1 MSNPTVSVIVPA
13 YNAEK
18 FIENCVQSILSQTYT
33 DFELILVND
42 GSKDST
48 SAICHRLAEQ
58 DSRIRV
64 IDQENGGS
72 SSAKNTGLDAANGT
86 YIEFVDADD
95 TLDATYMEQLLR
107 GTAEDEADLC
117 VGNVALVVLD
127 KGELVLSRPTPKL
140 HEGMFTLKEYLS
152 YYKEYMP
159 HAVVGAP
166 WNKLFRRRIIE
177 EHNLRFDETTKN
189 NEDTWFNLAYLRHC
203 KKVFVSAS
211 PFYHYIDHQNGSAS
225 RGYIDNII
233 EIYIETY
240 RRSTAFLQEAEM
252 YDCNEQFCKSY
263 FIGLCIGALNGI
275 ALKATQFTKKEKLEK
290 MRDIVSRP
298 EVRDAL
304 RDLEEPNKKKRMIA
318 FLMRRKWVCLLYS
331 AFRLKEKL

>member
-18 FIENCVQSILSQTYT
+18 YINICVQSILSQTYT

-48 SAICHRLAEQ
+48 STICHRLAEQ
-58 DSRIRV
+58 DSRITV
-64 IDQENGGS
+64 IDQKNGGS
-72 SSAKNTGLDAANGT
+72 SSAKNAGLNIANGS

-107 GTAEDEADLC
+107 GTIEDEADLC
-117 VGNVALVVLD
+117 VGNVAFVVLD

-159 HAVVGAP
+159 HAVIGAP

-189 NEDTWFNLAYLRHC
+189 NEDTWFNLAYLRYC
-203 KKVFVSAS
+203 KKIFVSAS
-211 PFYHYIDHQNGSAS
+211 PFYHYIDHQSGSAS
-225 RGYIDNII
+225 RRYIDNII
-233 EIYIETY
+233 EIYTETY
-240 RRSTAFLQEAEM
+240 RRSTAFLKEAEM

-275 ALKATQFTKKEKLEK
+275 VLQATQYTKKEKLRK
-290 MRDIVSRP
+290 MRDIVGQP

-304 RDLEEPNKKKRMIA
+304 KGLKELDQKKRLIA
-318 FLMRRKWVCLLYS
+318 FLMRHKWVRLLYS
-331 AFRLKEKL
+331 AFYFKEKL

>member
-18 FIENCVQSILSQTYT
+18 YIENCVQSILSQTYT

-58 DSRIRV
+58 DSRITV

-72 SSAKNTGLDAANGT
+72 SSAKNTGLGVAKGS

-117 VGNVALVVLD
+117 VGNMAFVVLD

-159 HAVVGAP
+159 HAIIGSP
-166 WNKLFRRRIIE
+166 CNKLFRRRIIE

-189 NEDTWFNLAYLRHC
+189 NEDTWFNLAYLRYC

-211 PFYHYIDHQNGSAS
+211 PFYHYINHQNSSAS
-225 RGYIDNII
+225 RRYIDDII

-240 RRSTAFLQEAEM
+240 RRSTALLKEAEM

-275 ALKATQFTKKEKLEK
+275 VLQANQYTKREKLEK
-290 MRDIVSRP
+290 MRDIAGRP

-304 RDLEEPNKKKRMIA
+304 KGLKEPDKKKRMIA
-318 FLMRRKWVCLLYS
+318 FLMRRGWVRLLYS

>member
-1 MSNPTVSVIVPA
+1 MKLTVFTPTYNRA
-13 YNAEK
+13 YI
-18 FIENCVQSILSQTYT
+18 IEELYRSLQRQTYT

-48 SAICHRLAEQ
+48 SAICHRFAEQ
-58 DSRIRV
+58 DRRITV
-64 IDQENGGS
+64 IDQENGGA
-72 SSAKNTGLDAANGT
+72 SSAKNKGLSIAKGS
-86 YIEFVDADD
+86 YVEFVDADD
-95 TLDATYMEQLLR
+95 IIDQTYMEQLLR
-107 GTAEDEADLC
+107 GTSEDEADLC
-117 VGNVALVVLD
+117 VGNMAFVILD

-159 HAVVGAP
+159 HAIVGSP
-166 WNKLFRRRIIE
+166 CNKLFRRSIIE
-177 EHNLRFDETTKN
+177 EHHLRFDETTKN
-189 NEDTWFNLAYLRHC
+189 NEDTWFNLEYLRC
-203 KKVFVSAS
+203 CEKVFVSAS
-211 PFYHYIDHQNGSAS
+211 PFYRYINHQNGSAS
-225 RGYIDNII
+225 RKYIDNVI

-240 RRSTAFLQEAEM
+240 RRSTAFLKEAEM

-275 ALKATQFTKKEKLEK
+275 VLQATQYSKKEKLKK
-290 MRDIVSRP
+290 MRDIVERP

-304 RDLEEPNKKKRMIA
+304 KDLQEPDKKKRMIA
-318 FLMRRKWVCLLYS
+318 FLMRRRWVRLLYS

>member
-1 MSNPTVSVIVPA
+1 MANPTVSVIVPA

-18 FIENCVQSILSQTYT
+18 FIESCVESILRQTYT

-48 SAICHRLAEQ
+48 SAICHRFAEQ
-58 DSRIRV
+58 DRRITV
-64 IDQENGGS
+64 IDQENGGA
-72 SSAKNTGLDAANGT
+72 SSAKNKGLSIAKGS
-86 YIEFVDADD
+86 YVEFVDADD
-95 TLDATYMEQLLR
+95 IIDQTYMEQLLR
-107 GTAEDEADLC
+107 GTAEDKADLC
-117 VGNVALVVLD
+117 VGNMAFVILD

-159 HAVVGAP
+159 HAIVGSP
-166 WNKLFRRRIIE
+166 CNKLFRRSIIE
-177 EHNLRFDETTKN
+177 EHHLRFDETTKN
-189 NEDTWFNLAYLRHC
+189 NEDTWFNLEYLRCC

-211 PFYHYIDHQNGSAS
+211 PFYRYINHQNGSAS
-225 RGYIDNII
+225 RKYIDNVI

-240 RRSTAFLQEAEM
+240 RRSTAFLKEAEM
-252 YDCNEQFCKSY
+252 YDCNAQFCKSY

-275 ALKATQFTKKEKLEK
+275 VLQATQYTKKEKLQK
-290 MRDIVSRP
+290 MWDIVERP

-304 RDLEEPNKKKRMIA
+304 KDLQEPDKKKRMIA
-318 FLMRRKWVCLLYS
+318 FLMRRRWVRLLYS
-331 AFRLKEKL
+331 AFHLKEKL

>member
-13 YNAEK
+13 YNAES

-48 SAICHRLAEQ
+48 STICHRLAEQ
-58 DSRIRV
+58 DSRITV

-72 SSAKNTGLDAANGT
+72 SSAKNTGMDAAKGN

-95 TLDATYMEQLLR
+95 TLDASYMEQLLR
-107 GTAEDEADLC
+107 GMAEDEADLC
-117 VGNVALVVLD
+117 VGNVAFMVMD
-127 KGELVLSRPTPKL
+127 QGEQVLSRPSPKL

-166 WNKLFRRRIIE
+166 WNKLFRREIIE
-177 EHNLRFDETTKN
+177 KHNLRFDETTRN
-189 NEDTWFNLAYLRHC
+189 NEDTWFNLAYLRYC
-203 KKVFVSAS
+203 NKIFVSAS
-211 PFYHYIDHQNGSAS
+211 PFYHYINHQNGSAS
-225 RGYIDNII
+225 RRYIDNII
-233 EIYIETY
+233 EIYTETY
-240 RRSTAFLQEAEM
+240 RRSTAFLKEAEM

-275 ALKATQFTKKEKLEK
+275 ALKATQYTKREKLEK
-290 MRDIVSRP
+290 MRDIVNRP

-304 RDLEEPNKKKRMIA
+304 KGLKGLDKKKRMIA
-318 FLMRRKWVCLLYS
+318 FLMRRRWVRFMYS

>member
-18 FIENCVQSILSQTYT
+18 YIETCVQSILSQTYP

-48 SAICHRLAEQ
+48 SEICHRLAEM
-58 DSRIRV
+58 DSRIMV

-72 SSAKNTGLDAANGT
+72 SSAKNTGLSVAKGS

-117 VGNVALVVLD
+117 VGNMAFDVLNQ
-127 KGELVLSRPTPKL
+127 GELVLSRPTPTL

-159 HAVVGAP
+159 HAIIGSP
-166 WNKLFRRRIIE
+166 CNKLYRRRILE

-211 PFYHYIDHQNGSAS
+211 PFYHYINHQNGSAS
-225 RGYIDNII
+225 RRFIDNII

-240 RRSTAFLQEAEM
+240 RRSTAFLKEAEM

-275 ALKATQFTKKEKLEK
+275 VLQASQYTKKEKLEK
-290 MRDIVSRP
+290 MRDIIDRP

-304 RDLEEPNKKKRMIA
+304 KGLKMLDKKKRMIA
-318 FLMRRKWVCLLYS
+318 FCMRRRWVCLLYS

>member
-13 YNAEK
+13 YNAENY
-18 FIENCVQSILSQTYT
+18 INICVQSILSQTYT

-58 DSRIRV
+58 DSRITV
-64 IDQENGGS
+64 IDQENGGA
-72 SSAKNTGLDAANGT
+72 SSAKNTGLNVAKGN

-107 GTAEDEADLC
+107 GTKEDEADLC
-117 VGNVALVVLD
+117 VGNVAFVVLD
-127 KGELVLSRPTPKL
+127 KAEHILSRPSPKI

-152 YYKEYMP
+152 HYKEYMP
-159 HAVVGAP
+159 HAIVGAP
-166 WNKLFRRRIIE
+166 WNKLFRRQIIE
-177 EHNLRFDETTKN
+177 AHNLRFDETTKN

-225 RGYIDNII
+225 RRYIDNII
-233 EIYIETY
+233 EIYTETY
-240 RRSTAFLQEAEM
+240 RRSTAFLKEAEM

-263 FIGLCIGALNGI
+263 YIGLCIGALNGI
-275 ALKATQFTKKEKLEK
+275 VLQANQYTKKEKLRK
-290 MRDIVSRP
+290 MQDIVNRP
-298 EVRDAL
+298 EVCDAL
-304 RDLEEPNKKKRMIA
+304 KGLKGLDKKKQVIA
-318 FLMRRKWVCLLYS
+318 FLMRHKCVRLLYG
-331 AFRLKEKL
+331 AFRLKEKI

>member
-1 MSNPTVSVIVPA
+1 MANPTVSVIVPA
-13 YNAEK
+13 YNAEN
-18 FIENCVQSILSQTYT
+18 FIESCVESVLRQTYT

-48 SAICHRLAEQ
+48 SAICHRLAAQ
-58 DSRIRV
+58 DSRITV

-72 SSAKNTGLDAANGT
+72 SSAKNTGLGIARGS
-86 YIEFVDADD
+86 YIEFIDADD
-95 TLDATYMEQLLR
+95 IIDQTYMEQLLR
-107 GTAEDEADLC
+107 GTSEDEADLC
-117 VGNVALVVLD
+117 VGNMAFVILD

-159 HAVVGAP
+159 HAIVGSP
-166 WNKLFRRRIIE
+166 CNKLFRRSIIE
-177 EHNLRFDETTKN
+177 EHHLRFDETTKN
-189 NEDTWFNLAYLRHC
+189 NEDTWFNLEYLRC
-203 KKVFVSAS
+203 CEKVFVSAS
-211 PFYHYIDHQNGSAS
+211 PFYRYINHQNGSAS
-225 RGYIDNII
+225 RKYIDNVI

-240 RRSTAFLQEAEM
+240 RRSTAFLKEAEM
-252 YDCNEQFCKSY
+252 YDCNAQFCKSY

-275 ALKATQFTKKEKLEK
+275 VLQATQYTKKEKLQK
-290 MRDIVSRP
+290 MWDIVERP

-304 RDLEEPNKKKRMIA
+304 KDLQEPDKKKRMIA
-318 FLMRRKWVCLLYS
+318 FLMRRRWVRLLYS

>member
-18 FIENCVQSILSQTYT
+18 YIEACVQSILSQTYT
-33 DFELILVND
+33 DFELVLVND

-48 SAICHRLAEQ
+48 STICHRLGEQ
-58 DSRIRV
+58 DSRIVV
-64 IDQENGGS
+64 IDQENGGA
-72 SSAKNTGLDAANGT
+72 SSAKNAGLNVARGS

-117 VGNVALVVLD
+117 VGNMAFVVLD
-127 KGELVLSRPTPKL
+127 NGELVLSRPTPKL

-159 HAVVGAP
+159 YAIIGSP
-166 WNKLFRRRIIE
+166 CNKLFRRRIID

-189 NEDTWFNLAYLRHC
+189 NEDTWFNLEYLRYC
-203 KKVFVSAS
+203 KKIFVSAS

-225 RGYIDNII
+225 RRYIDNII
-233 EIYIETY
+233 EIYTETY
-240 RRSTAFLQEAEM
+240 RRSTAFLKEAEM

-275 ALKATQFTKKEKLEK
+275 VLQATQYAKKEKLEK
-290 MRDIVSRP
+290 MRDIIGRP
-298 EVRDAL
+298 EVCDAL
-304 RDLEEPNKKKRMIA
+304 KGLKELDRKKRLIA
-318 FLMRRKWVCLLYS
+318 LLMRHKCVRLLYC

>member
-1 MSNPTVSVIVPA
+1 MANPTVSVIVPA
-13 YNAEK
+13 YNAEN
-18 FIENCVQSILSQTYT
+18 FIESCVESILRQTYT

-48 SAICHRLAEQ
+48 SAICHRLAAQ
-58 DSRIRV
+58 DSRITV

-72 SSAKNTGLDAANGT
+72 SSAKNTGLGIARGS
-86 YIEFVDADD
+86 YIEFIDADD
-95 TLDATYMEQLLR
+95 TLDEAYMEQLLR

-117 VGNVALVVLD
+117 VGNVAFVD
-127 KGELVLSRPTPKL
+127 MKAGKQVLSRPSPKL

-152 YYKEYMP
+152 HYKDYMP
-159 HAVVGAP
+159 HAIVGAP
-166 WNKLFRRRIIE
+166 WNKLFRRSIIE
-177 EHNLRFDETTKN
+177 EHHLRFDETTRN

-203 KKVFVSAS
+203 GKVFVSAS
-211 PFYHYIDHQNGSAS
+211 PFYHYINHQSGSAS
-225 RGYIDNII
+225 RRYIDDII
-233 EIYIETY
+233 DIYIETY
-240 RRSTAFLQEAEM
+240 RRSTAFLKETEM

-275 ALKATQFTKKEKLEK
+275 VLQATQYTQKEKLQK
-290 MRDIVSRP
+290 MRDIIERP

-304 RDLEEPNKKKRMIA
+304 KDLQEPDKKKRMIA
-318 FLMRRKWVCLLYS
+318 FLMRHRWVRLLYS